1 MDVHCGGHARH
12 LGQHGQLVRRQPD
25 NDPVIDADDS
35 GSYDVRELRGRKL
48 DSEEIELIVRCV
60 RELQPRV
67 NYRERGDDRLLKWLL
82 GLVSALILAFII
94 GAVGVYGIVEGHD
107 ATVKSI
113 NSRLD
118 RIEDRLDGRSGITR
132 GGPNEPN
139 AR

>member
-1 MDVHCGGHARH
+1 MGSPVFCVKSSMG
-12 LGQHGQLVRRQPD
+12 RQPD
-25 NDPVIDADDS
+25 NDPVIDAEDS
-35 GSYDVRELRGRKL
+35 GTYDVRGIRGRKL
-48 DSEEIELIVRCV
+48 DSAEIELIVRCV

-67 NYRERGDDRLLKWLL
+67 SYRERGDERLLKWLL
-82 GLVSALILAFII
+82 GLVSALILAFVI

-118 RIEDRLDGRSGITR
+118 RIEDRLDGRSG
-132 GGPNEPN
+132 GGPNAPN